1 MQQIVINARHG
12 GFGVSEMARARY
24 REICGK
30 ELDEY
35 TVERNDPHFVLAVQT
50 LGSEQ
55 SSGSYAKLKVVE
67 VPDGVEWSIHEYDGC
82 EWVAE
87 VHRTW
92 S

>member
-1 MQQIVINARHG
+1 
-12 GFGVSEMARARY
+12 
-24 REICGK
+24 
-30 ELDEY
+30 
-35 TVERNDPHFVLAVQT
+35 VLAVQT

-67 VPDGVEWSIHEYDGC
+67 IPDDVVWTIMEYDGL